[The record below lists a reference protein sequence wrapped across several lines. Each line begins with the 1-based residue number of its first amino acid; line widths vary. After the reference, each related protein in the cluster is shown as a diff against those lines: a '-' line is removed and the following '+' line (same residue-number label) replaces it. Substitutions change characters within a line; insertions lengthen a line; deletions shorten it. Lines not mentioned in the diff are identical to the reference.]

1 MSLRRAGGLLLLV
14 LAFAAASFVGWWMVP
29 VAALLWGTLRP
40 PMRRPAA
47 TAALAAGTA
56 AVGWLVVNAVI
67 GAASFTR
74 LNRRL
79 AELLPVPAPV
89 LLAVAVLVPALL
101 AWSAAAVGALLRPG
115 PPNLSQSNL

>member
-1 MSLRRAGGLLLLV
+1 MSPRRAGGLLLLT
-14 LAFAAASFVGWWMVP
+14 LAFAAASWIGWWMVP
-29 VAALLWGTLRP
+29 IAALLWGTLRP
-40 PMRRPAA
+40 PFPRPAA

-56 AVGWLVVNAVI
+56 ALGWLVVNAVI
-67 GAASFTR
+67 GGVSFSR

-101 AWSAAAVGALLRPG
+101 AWSAAAVGASLRPG
-115 PPNLSQSNL
+115 TPNLPSSNL

>member
-1 MSLRRAGGLLLLV
+1 MSLRRAGGLLLLI
-14 LAFAAASFVGWWMVP
+14 LAFAAASWIGWWMVP
-29 VAALLWGTLRP
+29 IAALLWGILRP
-40 PMRRPAA
+40 PFPWPAA

-56 AVGWLVVNAVI
+56 ALGWLVVNAVI
-67 GAASFTR
+67 GGVSFSR

-101 AWSAAAVGALLRPG
+101 AWSAAAVGAILRPG
-115 PPNLSQSNL
+115 HPNLPSSNL

>member
-1 MSLRRAGGLLLLV
+1 MSFRRAGGLLLLII
-14 LAFAAASFVGWWMVP
+14 AFGAASWIGWWMVP
-29 VAALLWGTLRP
+29 IAALLWGTLRP
-40 PMRRPAA
+40 PFPRPAA

-56 AVGWLVVNAVI
+56 ALGWLVVNAVI
-67 GAASFTR
+67 GGASFSR

-101 AWSAAAVGALLRPG
+101 AWSAAAVGAILRPG
-115 PPNLSQSNL
+115 EPNLPPSNL